1 MKERKVKDL
10 GTLTR
15 RERLQLLKFV
25 SAAIWADLQVGEK
38 EKSFL
43 LSLALRL
50 GLPEEEAEHLR
61 DWLERPPP
69 PEEVDPSQIPPEN
82 REVFLAAIR
91 AAMSS
96 DHVPD
101 APERETLALLE
112 ELLSS

>member
-1 MKERKVKDL
+1 MKERKAKEL

-25 SAAIWADLQVGEK
+25 SAAIWADLQVGER

-43 LSLALRL
+43 LSLALKL
-50 GLPEEEAEHLR
+50 GIPEEEADHLR

-69 PEEVDPSQIPPEN
+69 PEEVDPAQIPSAN
-82 REVFLAAIR
+82 RAIFLEAIR
-91 AAMSS
+91 SAMWS
-96 DHVPD
+96 DHVLD

-112 ELLSS
+112 ELLG